1 MDIFIKGREIASVP
15 LHAGRLMVKGA
26 GLQNLVYGT
35 SGRRGTV
42 QPSGITSRLWPD
54 LSHTAFIS
62 RRRRRVKMYI
72 THFRDR
78 TPFKLNGVFL

>member
-1 MDIFIKGREIASVP
+1 MDIFIKGREIASVL
-15 LHAGRLMVKGA
+15 LHGGRLTVKDAGR
-26 GLQNLVYGT
+26 QNLVYGT